1 MRRVDR
7 RRLERIRRRTVT
19 IGLSFTIGA
28 LTAVGLMWRNDGGR
42 SERTG
47 PTSERTGPAVEPR
60 AIDIPTTEPVI
71 APDTT
76 PTATI
81 GPAIET
87 LVAPRDRDLAMPV
100 DGVEPDDLRDTF
112 SEARGGSVH
121 EALDIMAPRGSRV
134 LAAAPGRIE
143 RLFRS
148 DAGGNTI
155 YVRSN
160 DRRTI
165 YYYAHLDA
173 YARGLEEGDSVRR
186 GETLGTVGSSGN
198 ASEDAPHLHFAI
210 LRTVPD
216 ADWWEPATAINPY
229 PLLVGE
235 D

>member
-1 MRRVDR
+1 
-7 RRLERIRRRTVT
+7 VT

-47 PTSERTGPAVEPR
+47 PTSERTGPAVGPR

-100 DGVEPDDLRDTF
+100 DDVEPDDLRDTF

-121 EALDIMAPRGSRV
+121 EALDIMAPRGTPVRAV
-134 LAAAPGRIE
+134 RDGHIE
-143 RLFRS
+143 KLFTS
-148 DAGGNTI
+148 KAGGLTI
-155 YVRSN
+155 YQFEPSN
-160 DRRTI
+160 TYV
-165 YYYAHLDA
+165 YYYAHLDR
-173 YARGLEEGDSVRR
+173 YVPDLREGQAVDKGDVI
-186 GETLGTVGSSGN
+186 GYVGSTGN
-198 ASEDAPHLHFAI
+198 ASPDAPHLHFAVFR
-210 LRTVPD
+210 LTSERQ
-216 ADWWEPATAINPY
+216 WWKGAPLNPY
-229 PLLVGE
+229 PLLK
-235 D
+235 